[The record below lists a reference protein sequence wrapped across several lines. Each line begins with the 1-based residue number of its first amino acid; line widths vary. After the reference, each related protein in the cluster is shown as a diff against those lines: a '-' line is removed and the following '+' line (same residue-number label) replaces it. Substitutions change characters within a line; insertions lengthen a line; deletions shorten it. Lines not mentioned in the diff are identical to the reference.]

1 MISTAIGISYKV
13 NDRSQK
19 LCTIYFADKG
29 KTLETLKEINR
40 FIQYFRGT
48 DFASMTE
55 KQAVL
60 AIIRYY
66 ESRGGGVDADD
77 LAYMQCM
84 FPGAAFRTDIDQNC
98 GKVAVTKASALDAY
112 IFADHYSFINVAD
125 MSWWMG
131 AYDYVDDAENV
142 GVMGP
147 NLAGKF
153 QADDLPDL
161 MTMLK
166 HMPDVYRTDDNE
178 VIRLLR

>member
-77 LAYMQCM
+77 LSYRQCM
-84 FPGAAFRTDIDQNC
+84 FPGAAFRTDIVQNC
-98 GKVAVTKASALDAY
+98 
-112 IFADHYSFINVAD
+112 
-125 MSWWMG
+125 
-131 AYDYVDDAENV
+131 
-142 GVMGP
+142 
-147 NLAGKF
+147 
-153 QADDLPDL
+153 
-161 MTMLK
+161 
-166 HMPDVYRTDDNE
+166 
-178 VIRLLR
+178 